1 MVKMSS
7 SLGVRKH
14 AGPEARRIM
23 TPKSGG
29 PARGLL
35 FVGVGV
41 VVAVAALVASTQFL
55 SHGWLFWLC
64 TVITMAVFAESYYL
78 MIGSGGM
85 LSFGHAA
92 SFGIGAYSSA
102 KFIEAGLPL
111 VVAMLS
117 AMAVAAVGALVV
129 GWLSLRT
136 TGVQFAILTLA
147 FSMILYELTFVF
159 ASFTGGDDGF
169 LITRLETT
177 LFGAIDI
184 DLTSVV
190 AVTVFIGVAGILA
203 IATLWIIDRSRT
215 GLILRAV
222 RDDPDRAAYLGFS
235 SQHIKLI
242 AFVISGTVAGLAG
255 ALFVL
260 PMGIVTPTVL
270 FWTTSSLP
278 LVMVLIGGM
287 FRFWGA
293 VVGAVI
299 YQLVMRWTENVTS
312 GINLYVGILVTAIM
326 LFLPGGVLSRGK
338 SMKEVLGR
346 LVGFRA
352 PATTDAGPSSRQ
364 DSKAT
369 AEPDL

>member
-1 MVKMSS
+1 MV
-7 SLGVRKH
+7 G
-14 AGPEARRIM
+14 A
-23 TPKSGG
+23 
-29 PARGLL
+29 
-35 FVGVGV
+35 GV
-41 VVAVAALVASTQFL
+41 VVAVAALVASAQFL

-64 TVITMAVFAESYYL
+64 TLIAMAVFAESYYL

-111 VVAMLS
+111 VVVMLLAMG
-117 AMAVAAVGALVV
+117 MAAVGAVVV

-159 ASFTGGDDGF
+159 AGFTGGDDGL
-169 LITRLETT
+169 LITRLDAT
-177 LFGAIDI
+177 LFGAIDF

-190 AVTVFIGVAGILA
+190 ALTLFIGVAGILA
-203 IATLWIIDRSRT
+203 IAALWIIDRSRT

-222 RDDPDRAAYLGFS
+222 RDDPERAAFLGFS
-235 SQHIKLI
+235 SQQIKLI
-242 AFVISGTVAGLAG
+242 AFVISGTAAGLAG

-260 PMGIVTPTVL
+260 PTGIVTPNVF

-293 VVGAVI
+293 IVGAVI
-299 YQLVMRWTENVTS
+299 YQLLMRWTENVTS

-326 LFLPGGVLSRGK
+326 LFLPGGVLSRGE
-338 SMKEVLGR
+338 SMKAVLTR
-346 LVGFRA
+346 LFGSRT
-352 PATTDAGPSSRQ
+352 PAMTDPSGPSPRPGPNAPS
-364 DSKAT
+364 
-369 AEPDL
+369 EPDR